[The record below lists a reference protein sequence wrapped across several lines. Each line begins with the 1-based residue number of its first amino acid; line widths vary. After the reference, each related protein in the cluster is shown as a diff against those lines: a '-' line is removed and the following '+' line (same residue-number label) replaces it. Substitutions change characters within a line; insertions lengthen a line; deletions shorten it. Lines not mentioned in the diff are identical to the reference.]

1 MYPQSMRKQA
11 DLSLPIGPYDM
22 HLSMRYCHST
32 RGSSNVIPQRI
43 VLTGPGGVGKT
54 TLAQTLNRK
63 LGHPHVD
70 LDDVFCRDIQNI
82 REFIREKGYAAYARR
97 NGQLLLE
104 ILSGTPRPVILSLSS
119 GVLSHDMEAP
129 MRSELVTAIA
139 TDAIVLLI
147 VPHVSD
153 EIAAQIVATRQVG
166 RGYGLSY
173 EPERLKYLRRIREY
187 RQLGFSQCAVPEI
200 TPHSVEDVIKQ
211 ISACP

>member
-1 MYPQSMRKQA
+1 
-11 DLSLPIGPYDM
+11 
-22 HLSMRYCHST
+22 
-32 RGSSNVIPQRI
+32 
-43 VLTGPGGVGKT
+43 
-54 TLAQTLNRK
+54 
-63 LGHPHVD
+63 
-70 LDDVFCRDIQNI
+70 
-82 REFIREKGYAAYARR
+82 
-97 NGQLLLE
+97 
-104 ILSGTPRPVILSLSS
+104 
-119 GVLSHDMEAP
+119 

-187 RQLGFSQCAVPEI
+187 RQLGFSQCLVPEI
-200 TPHSVEDVIKQ
+200 TPHSVEEVIKH